1 MGLALLSPSAC
12 KISHTHLPGDLTE
25 VNCAFH
31 PRPGQAVPALTF
43 SLQENIWHASNCP
56 CVLTTEPRLELRG
69 GGKNA
74 ENTSLFIGH
83 WTSNQERGP
92 ACACVRARAH
102 THTHTHTASQAM
114 SVGHIRPTGSRP
126 NPDSATCDLGDYF
139 KPSKS
144 QVSHVQCTIVH
155 AHPTV
160 LL

>member
-1 MGLALLSPSAC
+1 MPSIRDQGRLSQPSLLVYKKISGMLAIALACLLLSPGLNCGEAERMQKTQAS
-12 KISHTHLPGDLTE
+12 SLDTGHLTRREGLP
-25 VNCAFH
+25 VH
-31 PRPGQAVPALTF
+31 
-43 SLQENIWHASNCP
+43 
-56 CVLTTEPRLELRG
+56 
-69 GGKNA
+69 
-74 ENTSLFIGH
+74 
-83 WTSNQERGP
+83 
-92 ACACVRARAH
+92 ARAHVHTH